1 MIWQDAL
8 VINKWLCTWSTPAIP
23 SVISLLPPPTP
34 KSQHVG
40 SVSPSLRLWCRDSS
54 EAPERDYLGEVYTD
68 KHLKTL
74 ISQNHERSQI
84 TVCLGSDQR
93 GDYGC
98 DLDLITP
105 GDIRWVLEIDLGS
118 SAPKLKLSSLCEK
131 WKKKKVSRSRK
142 SQRTVSHPNKR
153 RCLPY
158 NLCSLPRK
166 QHSSFDEILRR
177 NFLWQEWLN
186 VVFSVAIFKDLLG
199 LEVVCG
205 CSRQVKSTDGRFQA
219 HFFSHS

>member
-105 GDIRWVLEIDLGS
+105 GDIRWVLEIEFGEFCSKTEIIQLVW
-118 SAPKLKLSSLCEK
+118 KM
-131 WKKKKVSRSRK
+131 KKKKK
-142 SQRTVSHPNKR
+142 SHWVEKAREQCPTQTNGDAFHTTCV
-153 RCLPY
+153 RCLESNLAPSTRY
-158 NLCSLPRK
+158 WGGTFSDKSGWMLCSVSP
-166 QHSSFDEILRR
+166 SLR
-177 NFLWQEWLN
+177 
-186 VVFSVAIFKDLLG
+186 I
-199 LEVVCG
+199 C
-205 CSRQVKSTDGRFQA
+205 
-219 HFFSHS
+219 